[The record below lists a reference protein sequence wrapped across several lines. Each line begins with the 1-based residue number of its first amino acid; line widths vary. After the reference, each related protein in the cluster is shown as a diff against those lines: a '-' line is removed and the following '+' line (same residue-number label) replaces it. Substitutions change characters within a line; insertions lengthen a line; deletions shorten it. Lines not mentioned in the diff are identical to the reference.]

1 MFDLYDAIRIAN
13 KLNVRFDQFSANDF
27 LTGINIELEH
37 GYINPL
43 TNITN
48 DDLEM
53 TAKIALAHLNEYPNY
68 YNSNYGLPK
77 LEGNLKNY
85 LMMWTPNRGHQR

>member
-1 MFDLYDAIRIAN
+1 MFNINDAVEIAN
-13 KLNVRFDQFSANDF
+13 KLNIKLDKFSIKDL

-37 GYINPL
+37 GKINPK

-53 TAKIALAHLNEYPNY
+53 TTKIALAHLNEYPNY
-68 YNSNYGLPK
+68 YNEEYGIPFFEKTLKEK
-77 LEGNLKNY
+77 LSQK
-85 LMMWTPNRGHQR
+85 